1 MILRKYCGSTV
12 LWFFL
17 VCLSL
22 CVHSDVLADD
32 SAHHLDQ
39 IIDHWIYKIPNL
51 IDDSVFQSEK
61 DLRLTVAK
69 RVTQGWS
76 IVLASWKDIL
86 SDYVENE
93 RTLGNL
99 GDDYTVVYN
108 YGFLFAYGIGFGYPL
123 LLSLP
128 EETKS
133 CGRQDFLR
141 TLYEYELQNGVQGL
155 LARGASNSDVVSI
168 LTEFETI
175 VATRLNCLSNDENIE
190 SLKALNA
197 VKNLIAAMNAR
208 SSITTARLANT
219 NNVYYDDHSQQ
230 KSFESS
236 NEIGSS
242 ENHVTITSSSS
253 TSAEYES

>member
-1 MILRKYCGSTV
+1 MKSFPGKKLNFYKACTQP
-12 LWFFL
+12 
-17 VCLSL
+17 LSL
-22 CVHSDVLADD
+22 
-32 SAHHLDQ
+32 
-39 IIDHWIYKIPNL
+39 
-51 IDDSVFQSEK
+51 
-61 DLRLTVAK
+61 LRLDSCTYIETLAVSCPWTILWRK
-69 RVTQGWS
+69 KCEILTCDIINNCIDFPEYYIQGWS

-86 SDYVENE
+86 SDYVANE

-175 VATRLNCLSNDENIE
+175 VATRLNCFSNDENIE
-190 SLKALNA
+190 SQKALNG

-208 SSITTARLANT
+208 STITTARLANT

-230 KSFESS
+230 KSFPESFES

-242 ENHVTITSSSS
+242 DATITSSSS
-253 TSAEYES
+253 SAEYES

>member
-1 MILRKYCGSTV
+1 MFIEQATSHPWTIFWGKNVKFLSCDMIINYIY
-12 LWFFL
+12 WFPW
-17 VCLSL
+17 
-22 CVHSDVLADD
+22 
-32 SAHHLDQ
+32 
-39 IIDHWIYKIPNL
+39 II
-51 IDDSVFQSEK
+51 
-61 DLRLTVAK
+61 
-69 RVTQGWS
+69 QGWS

-219 NNVYYDDHSQQ
+219 NNVYYDDHSQS

-242 ENHVTITSSSS
+242 DHVTITSSSS

>member
-1 MILRKYCGSTV
+1 V

-86 SDYVENE
+86 SDYIAND

-108 YGFLFAYGIGFGYPL
+108 YGFLFSYGIGFGYPL

-133 CGRQDFLR
+133 CGRQDFLN

-155 LARGASNSDVVSI
+155 LARGASNSDVASI

-175 VATRLNCLSNDENIE
+175 ISTKLNCLSNDENIE
-190 SLKALNA
+190 SMKALNA

-208 SSITTARLANT
+208 STITTARLANT
-219 NNVYYDDHSQQ
+219 NNVYYEDHLSSQA
-230 KSFESS
+230 KSFPTESIESS
-236 NEIGSS
+236 NEIGSTS
-242 ENHVTITSSSS
+242 DSLVNSSSS
-253 TSAEYES
+253 SAEYES